1 LRKFPKNLPNS
12 PKHQETPVMTAV
24 MTAEETAE
32 VMMIPTPI
40 PTLTLMRLTQYLIP
54 T

>member
-1 LRKFPKNLPNS
+1 MNLPNS

-24 MTAEETAE
+24 MMAVEMMAE
-32 VMMIPTPI
+32 VTMTRIPMPN
-40 PTLTLMRLTQYLIP
+40 PNPMRLTQYLIP